1 MAVKEIIEI
10 EAKTGQAEKEIEK
23 LTNQVSDLSKA
34 QKETAESTKSI
45 ARGVGT
51 LVKGAGIGLAI
62 KAFEKFSEVLSSNQ
76 EVADFFSVAM
86 ESLSIAF
93 NDLISFLL
101 DNTKPVTDTFEAI
114 FSDPQQA
121 IKDLGQAI
129 KENLIERFDSFVE
142 SAGLAGKAIV
152 AFFKGDFAEAQ
163 ELAKEAGK
171 ELVDVYTGVDGTVDR
186 LIDGAEK
193 LATAVADYATET
205 VNAAKAN
212 VELQKIAERSAVIN
226 QGLIE
231 KYDRQAEQ
239 LRQIRDEERNTLAE
253 RIKANEDLNAVLDEQ
268 EKAMLRN
275 AQAILDSARVQFEKN
290 QNQENEIALIE
301 AQNELLA
308 VQAQI
313 EGFRSEQ
320 KANDLALSREL
331 KQVEQDSAQT
341 AIDNLRTEKE
351 ANIELLDEERARIQA
366 TIKLE
371 EELYNKQ
378 LELINDRLS
387 AEKEGSTAYA
397 EILNERLTLEAE
409 YAAQNKTLN
418 HELSKFNVDLKQ
430 QEEQSKLDITGSA
443 LTAAQNLAEQGSQ
456 TYKALAV
463 AQVILD
469 TFKGIQASFASNAA
483 NVGATTLTGGAW
495 PFIQAAA
502 AASFGAA
509 NIAGILAVDPK
520 GSSSAPS
527 LPSPSGASAA
537 ASVSSP
543 AFNVVAAQQQ
553 TNLLTD
559 ISRSV
564 GQPVKAYVVDK
575 DITSA
580 QELERNRIRNAT
592 F

>member
-331 KQVEQDSAQT
+331 KQVEQDSSQT

-351 ANIELLDEERARIQA
+351 ANIKLLDEERARIQA

-509 NIAGILAVDPK
+509 NIAGILAVDPR

-543 AFNVVAAQQQ
+543 AFNIVAAQQQ